1 MRELVNERCSIFA
14 TPATPKA
21 LWDYIDS
28 YNGTDLIAATTA
40 AGMAINLCAK
50 IQRESPAIP
59 IPDGLELWRADEV
72 AECLNYRRYIVDH
85 KALYSKLWDIMA
97 TAENP
102 TPAGGDGS
110 NGTVETPDGQLD
122 PDNGDKAGQWW
133 DQLTLVEAAAI
144 ATAYHDSFSDFER
157 DYDLA

>member
-1 MRELVNERCSIFA
+1 MRELVIENCDMFA
-14 TPATPKA
+14 TPDTPA
-21 LWDYIDS
+21 ELWEILKS
-28 YNGTDLIAATTA
+28 YTGGEGVAAMTA

-59 IPDGLELWRADEV
+59 VPDGLELWRADEV
-72 AECLNYRRYIVDH
+72 AECLNYRRYIIDH
-85 KALYSKLWDIMA
+85 MGLYSKLWDISA